1 MTDSANPIL
10 GIASVG
16 GGKVAG
22 KGGGANGIGAPV
34 SANYNGNGHIAGIDP
49 GLLTVDGS
57 PAVRT
62 IRLYDRGP
70 ADDMTNLGTGLLVAQ
85 TQSAA
90 DGTYQF
96 PNLSQSR
103 KFTVVGLDDNG
114 EHNAVIAD
122 LIVPVPMPS

>member
-1 MTDSANPIL
+1 MTDAAELVGDAVIECTVFRVARNSGAEVVPDVQA
-10 GIASVG
+10 ASYAG
-16 GGKVAG
+16 G
-22 KGGGANGIGAPV
+22 
-34 SANYNGNGHIAGIDP
+34 GHIAGIDP
-49 GLLTVDGS
+49 GVLTVDGS

-70 ADDMTNLGTGLLVAQ
+70 ADDMTDLGTGLLVAE

>member
-1 MTDSANPIL
+1 MVDP
-10 GIASVG
+10 VG
-16 GGKVAG
+16 GILAVGAG
-22 KGGGANGIGAPV
+22 HKPNAEGGADLLTGGVA
-34 SANYNGNGHIAGIDP
+34 SNYPGNGHIAGIDP
-49 GLLTVDGS
+49 GLLTVDGQ
-57 PAVRT
+57 PAIRT

-70 ADDMTNLGTGLLVAQ
+70 ADDMTNLGTGLLVAE

-103 KFTVVGLDDNG
+103 KFTVVGLDDAG

-122 LIVPVPMPS
+122 LIVPVPMPG